1 MKTLIKLFIVIF
13 VINLSS
19 CKKQLEY
26 KYSDKEDFLICDSLN
41 IELYKEALYAFES
54 DLLDYHGGQD
64 SNITSS
70 YFSFLHRAFN
80 NSIRYN
86 DIVSPHTLLV
96 LESLKKETDL
106 WDFENKKSNLNY
118 NSSIINCISSNI
130 QNKDIKTTFN
140 ALLSV
145 NSMDPKLFGPSFA
158 THYEELITDKHLA
171 LYVALD
177 LYYAKLFDIDFTE
190 IE

>member
-1 MKTLIKLFIVIF
+1 MKTLIKLLIVIF
-13 VINLSS
+13 IINLSS
-19 CKKQLEY
+19 CKKPLEY
-26 KYSDKEDFLICDSLN
+26 KYSNKEDFLICDTLN
-41 IELYKEALYAFES
+41 VELYKEALYAFES

-70 YFSFLHRAFN
+70 YYSFLHRVLN
-80 NSIRYN
+80 GSIKPKN
-86 DIVSPHTLLV
+86 IVSAHTLLV
-96 LESLKKETDL
+96 FEALKKETDL
-106 WDFENKKSNLNY
+106 WNFENKKSNLNY

-130 QNKDIKTTFN
+130 KNKDIKATFN

-145 NSMDPKLFGPSFA
+145 NSMDPKLFAPSFA

-171 LYVALD
+171 FYVALD
-177 LYYAKLFDIDFTE
+177 LYYAKLFDIDFLE